1 MNQHV
6 RFSMRLW
13 LVLQVHMLLE
23 SDDHSGS
30 INFSESSHID
40 VHHTQ
45 EKNSNKTDEVV
56 D

>member
-13 LVLQVHMLLE
+13 LVLQVHLLLE
-23 SDDHSGS
+23 SDDHSRS
-30 INFSESSHID
+30 INFSESSHIE
-40 VHHTQ
+40 VHQAQ
-45 EKNSNKTDEVV
+45 EKNSNKPDEVV

>member
-1 MNQHV
+1 M
-6 RFSMRLW
+6 S
-13 LVLQVHMLLE
+13 LE

-30 INFSESSHID
+30 INFSENSHID

-45 EKNSNKTDEVV
+45 EQNSNKTDEVV

>member
-1 MNQHV
+1 
-6 RFSMRLW
+6 
-13 LVLQVHMLLE
+13 MLLE

-45 EKNSNKTDEVV
+45 EKKLE
-56 D
+56 